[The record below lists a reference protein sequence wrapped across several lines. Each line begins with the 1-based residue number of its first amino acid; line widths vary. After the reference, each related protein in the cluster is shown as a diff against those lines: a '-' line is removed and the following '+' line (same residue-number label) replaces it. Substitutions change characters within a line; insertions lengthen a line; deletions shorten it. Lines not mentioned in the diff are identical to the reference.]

1 MDPPVPLKNKL
12 SHVRD
17 LLEDAGERLREEA
30 AKCPIFATKSSA
42 SAASGSNM
50 QLHQQQAFGNHY
62 VPQDLIRTISDIS
75 TLKTVFS
82 CPIFNRI
89 VNVTDS
95 LDKLSY
101 HLNLHP
107 SIGPSDINIDAEGE
121 LILAPPFEPTSL
133 NNLINS
139 KLDEFSDHS
148 NSSPRIISPN
158 NIHNN
163 NLAIINDHH
172 MKQQMQ
178 PANFNGS
185 TELDPCNG
193 GFAPFHHQQQQQQ
206 SFLEHNANLANQQLY
221 DKHIQSAQNFV
232 VPPSILSSLNSY
244 DTEKLVSNGT
254 CKTYLVCNKAKH
266 DATTKMGTANSNQN
280 GCPKVIKSD
289 GDFALG
295 QIAPDSIDFANGFN
309 SSPTQVCDYTEDS
322 RGNGYSNEMYETTYE
337 LNSHEI
343 KRTPHQ
349 KTHLESD
356 QNNGDTC
363 MKNVQSLNSP
373 TNGRIQSLQGSNLQH
388 NRSSCSP
395 STSAG
400 STVRLADDCES
411 GASSYQSQNAKVAP
425 YTPYHKPTVEG
436 NFTRPQH
443 SEEER
448 VESMEQELIENLS
461 PEMER
466 IKVKLE
472 KDDGGLGIT
481 IAGYT
486 CETEEISG
494 IFIKSITPNS
504 PADRSG
510 KIRTLDQIFSVNG
523 RELLGYSNPEAVH
536 VLKHTGRVVTLELMR
551 YLAESKYRKLQ
562 TALAHA
568 VPTMN
573 TSASRLSNQENA
585 QTSSNG
591 AQNSTNLIMSPT
603 KSSIPVFKTRENLN
617 LSPIKSSSPILNKPT
632 LVQVSNGQQHTPTE
646 FCSVESIYKNEFV
659 NNNNNNN
666 NKSGYVGTNLY
677 SNQMTNS
684 SSPDS
689 QGHIP
694 VAAQRTGSNKV
705 IETLQG
711 PRNTIDIRS
720 PACQATYVNKI
731 VEMEHDISKKSL
743 VNRLQNESMDEF
755 GQIINRGWE
764 KDAQIIELHKDTS
777 QGLGFTVKEYTNPK
791 EQKQSIIMIYSI
803 TPGGIAERDGRL
815 SKGDLLIFVD
825 DTNLE
830 GASLQETVK
839 ALRKTN
845 GQVRLGVLKLKQQK
859 FDAQE

>member
-1 MDPPVPLKNKL
+1 MDPPIPLKNKL

-17 LLEDAGERLREEA
+17 LLEDANERLREEA

-42 SAASGSNM
+42 SAASCSNM
-50 QLHQQQAFGNHY
+50 QIHQQQAFGNHY

-107 SIGPSDINIDAEGE
+107 SIGPSDIHIGAEGE
-121 LILAPPFEPTSL
+121 LILAPPFEPPSL

-148 NSSPRIISPN
+148 NSSPRNNNPN
-158 NIHNN
+158 SIHNN
-163 NLAIINDHH
+163 NQAIINDHH
-172 MKQQMQ
+172 MQQQIQ

-193 GFAPFHHQQQQQQ
+193 GFAPFHQHQQQQRQQ
-206 SFLEHNANLANQQLY
+206 SFLEHNTNLANQQLY
-221 DKHIQSAQNFV
+221 DKHVQSTQNFV
-232 VPPSILSSLNSY
+232 VSPSILSSLNSY

-266 DATTKMGTANSNQN
+266 DTTTKMEGANTNQN
-280 GCPKVIKSD
+280 GCPELLKSD
-289 GDFALG
+289 DDFSLG
-295 QIAPDSIDFANGFN
+295 RIAPDSVDFANGFN
-309 SSPTQVCDYTEDS
+309 SSSTQVCNYTEDS
-322 RGNGYSNEMYETTYE
+322 RGNGYSNETYKTTYE
-337 LNSHEI
+337 LNQHEI
-343 KRTPHQ
+343 KRTLHQ
-349 KTHLESD
+349 KTHLEGD
-356 QNNGDTC
+356 QNIGDTC

-411 GASSYQSQNAKVAP
+411 GASSYQSQNAKVAS
-425 YTPYHKPTVEG
+425 YHKPTVEG
-436 NFTRPQH
+436 NFTRSQN

-472 KDDGGLGIT
+472 KDDSGLGIT

-585 QTSSNG
+585 QTSSNA
-591 AQNSTNLIMSPT
+591 AQNPTNLVMSPT

-617 LSPIKSSSPILNKPT
+617 LSPTKSSSPIVNKPT
-632 LVQVSNGQQHTPTE
+632 LVQVSNGQQQTPTE
-646 FCSVESIYKNEFV
+646 LCFVESIYKNEFV
-659 NNNNNNN
+659 NNN
-666 NKSGYVGTNLY
+666 KPGYVGTNLY
-677 SNQMTNS
+677 SNQMNS

-731 VEMEHDISKKSL
+731 VEMEHDVSKKSL
-743 VNRLQNESMDEF
+743 TNRLQNESIDEF

-845 GQVRLGVLKLKQQK
+845 GQVRLGVLKLRQQK
-859 FDAQE
+859 FDSQ